1 MCQLVVDCVAKG
13 DQQVLSDV
21 RALVSDQKFVPTDAK
36 SLCNKI
42 FFTCYM
48 ATDNSSE
55 DTKSRANKLSQ
66 QIGRYAFVFFSML
79 SW

>member
-1 MCQLVVDCVAKG
+1 MCQLVVESVAKG

-21 RALVSDQKFVPTDAK
+21 RALVSDQNFVPTDAK

-48 ATDNSSE
+48 ATDNSSD
-55 DTKSRANKLSQ
+55 DTKSRALKLSQ
-66 QIGRYAFVFFSML
+66 QIGR
-79 SW
+79 